1 MTDDAVATAPLVDE
15 ILGGTDPVR
24 AAREGLPPRVLDRVS
39 DAVFGPSRTADDTRA
54 FARALGVSERTVTR
68 RKTRPSEPLPPQQ
81 SDRLLLLA
89 ETYDLAVRALDGEGR
104 ARAWLGRPHR
114 LLGGEA
120 PVARL
125 DTLAGVREVQA
136 VLYHVE
142 FGMAA

>member
-1 MTDDAVATAPLVDE
+1 MTEDAVAEPLTDE
-15 ILGGTDPVR
+15 ILGSMAPVQ
-24 AAREGLPPRVLDRVS
+24 AAREGLSPRALDRVS
-39 DAVFGPSRTADDTRA
+39 DAIFGPSRTADDTRA
-54 FARALGVSERTVTR
+54 FARALGVSERTITR

-89 ETYDLAVRALDGEGR
+89 ETYDLAVRALEGEGR
-104 ARAWLGRPHR
+104 ARAWLTRPHR

-125 DTLAGVREVQA
+125 DTVAGVREVQTM
-136 VLYHVE
+136 LYHVE